1 MTSPDPQP
9 LCNLLQDRGDSPLR
23 KIIRHSQRLLAI
35 DKLLGEC
42 LPQELFSHC
51 RTVQASV
58 LELTIAV
65 DSAVWLTHLRY
76 LKPRL
81 LAALKTHPQCFYL
94 KDLQFRIQSFVNEM
108 PIPAEKKLKPK
119 SLSQE
124 TRELLQ
130 HTADSVDDP
139 VLKEALR
146 KLANSSE

>member
-81 LAALKTHPQCFYL
+81 IAALKTH
-94 KDLQFRIQSFVNEM
+94 
-108 PIPAEKKLKPK
+108 
-119 SLSQE
+119 LSMFLSKRFTISHSIICE
-124 TRELLQ
+124 
-130 HTADSVDDP
+130 
-139 VLKEALR
+139 
-146 KLANSSE
+146 